1 MRAGPYLGPLDV
13 QVRECRKY
21 YDIFTGSATKDADS
35 AEAQARA
42 PVTSAVAL
50 LLFRRRQDLASVYI
64 TVCLYLQ
71 AIRDRCFTRLTPGQ
85 LLDTTMDRV
94 PDSVALDTTGDGR
107 VDTVKKIGDK

>member
-1 MRAGPYLGPLDV
+1 M

-35 AEAQARA
+35 AEAQACA
-42 PVTSAVAL
+42 PVMSAVAL
-50 LLFRRRQDLASVYI
+50 LFSSPSRFATSIPPYI
-64 TVCLYLQ
+64 YISIYLQ

-107 VDTVKKIGDK
+107 VDTVKKINDE